1 MANIASIVQEL
12 RQERGRL
19 DEAIRALEGVSSGA
33 GRRGGKLGR
42 RISAAGRRR
51 IAAAQRARWAKYKGT
66 AKPRKV
72 RVISQAARNSIAAAQ
87 RARWAKAKA
96 QQKKA
101 A

>member
-19 DEAIRALEGVSSGA
+19 DEAIRALEGVSNSA
-33 GRRGGKLGR
+33 GGGTRRTGR

-51 IAAAQRARWAKYKGT
+51 IAAAQRARWAKIRGSS
-66 AKPRKV
+66 KPRKV
-72 RVISQAARNSIAAAQ
+72 RVISQAARNKMAAAQ
-87 RARWAKAKA
+87 RVRWAKVRGQA
-96 QQKKA
+96 KKA

>member
-19 DEAIRALEGVSSGA
+19 DEAIRALEGVSNNV
-33 GRRGGKLGR
+33 GRRGGGQGR

-51 IAAAQRARWAKYKGT
+51 IAAAQRARWAKFKGT

-72 RVISQAARNSIAAAQ
+72 RVISQAARNRMAAAQ
-87 RARWAKAKA
+87 RARWAKVKA
-96 QQKKA
+96 QQKRA